1 MYKKPS
7 GNKKN
12 LFSKQNILIAS
23 VVLAGLLGT
32 LFILEKTGT
41 TDLVKTPS
49 FLKRTSANENMKA
62 QTTSTAPSAQSDY
75 TSSDTTKD
83 AGNTLNEN
91 KGQAGVNDTSGQSS
105 SNTTSPR
112 TSSTGQITVYLPL
125 DNTIVKSG
133 QELSGTSNLT
143 QVSYRVVDNISGVI
157 GEGTLNVVDGK
168 FSGTLSVKSNATEG
182 RIDVFGTKSD
192 LTEFSNIKIPVRFQ

>member
-1 MYKKPS
+1 MP
-7 GNKKN
+7 NKNFENKRN
-12 LFSKQNILIAS
+12 PLTKRNIVIAAAFII
-23 VVLAGLLGT
+23 VLVGG

-41 TDLVKTPS
+41 TDLIKNPS
-49 FLKRTSANENMKA
+49 FLKKTNANKNQDA

-91 KGQAGVNDTSGQSS
+91 RGQAGASDTSGQSS
-105 SNTTSPR
+105 SNTSSPR
-112 TSSTGQITVYLPL
+112 TSSTGEITVYLPL
-125 DNTIVKSG
+125 DNATVKSG
-133 QELSGTSNLT
+133 QEISGTSTLP
-143 QVSYRVVDNISGVI
+143 QVSYRVVDSISGVI
-157 GEGTLNVVDGK
+157 GEGTLNVVNGK
-168 FSGTLSVKSNATEG
+168 FSGSLSITSNATEG